1 MERGKGAIIRH
12 SASFFLKSCAGK
24 SAPSQNRTVNV
35 PVNKPFN
42 LRQAQEHNIYFGIVH
57 RKKTVILINS
67 HRGRQVERR
76 FMNIINKKIELSDG
90 RVIEIETG
98 KLAKQADGSVV
109 VKMGGT
115 MLLACVTC
123 AKDAKED
130 VDFMPLQ
137 VDYKE
142 KFASAGRFPGGF
154 MKREGKASDAEILT
168 ARLVDRA
175 LRPLFPEDFHAEVYV
190 TINLISAEKDI
201 QPDALAGLAA
211 SSALAVSD
219 IPFGGPISEVRV
231 ARIDG
236 QLKINPGFSE
246 MDKADID
253 LMVAATYDNIMMV
266 EGEMKEVSEADM
278 LEAIKFA
285 HEEIKKHCKVQME
298 LMEETGKT
306 VKRTY
311 CHEEN
316 DEELRKAVEAFCY
329 DRCYAIAKSGSAK
342 HERSDAFDALKEE
355 FYQTLPEEDREAK
368 KMMVER
374 YYHTVEKTAMRNLI
388 LDEGIRLDGRK
399 SDEVRPIWCE
409 VGYLPCAHGS
419 AIFTRGETQS
429 LSTVTLG
436 TKLDMKEL
444 DEVLVQGSEQFVLH
458 YNFPPF
464 ATGEAKAQ
472 RGVGR
477 REIGHGNLAW
487 RALKPMV
494 PLAPEN
500 PYAVRVVSD
509 ILESN
514 GSSSMATVCAGCLAL
529 MDAGVKIRKPVAG
542 VAMGLITDAERPNDR
557 YAILTD
563 ILGDEDH
570 LGDMDFKVTGTK
582 DGITATQMDIKVD
595 GLSYEVLAKALEQAR
610 QGRMHIM
617 GEMMKCIS
625 EPREDYK
632 PFVPRIIQIRV
643 PGEFIGAIIGKG
655 GEVIQKIQRETGTVV
670 TITEDN
676 VNGVSEG
683 IVDIFGQDKES
694 MDKALEWINGI
705 CAVPEVGKVYHG
717 KVVSVLEF
725 GAFVEILPGKE
736 GLLHISELDWGKTDK
751 VEDVINVGDEV
762 DVKLLE
768 IDAKTGKM
776 RLSRKALLDKPE
788 GYVEPERRPR
798 PATGDRGPRRNGG
811 NGDDRRGPRRDDR
824 RMSDERRNDR
834 RDDRRAPRRENKQ
847 PRQEN
852 QLGDFMTDAGFD
864 APDYNDPDIF

>member
-1 MERGKGAIIRH
+1 
-12 SASFFLKSCAGK
+12 
-24 SAPSQNRTVNV
+24 
-35 PVNKPFN
+35 
-42 LRQAQEHNIYFGIVH
+42 
-57 RKKTVILINS
+57 
-67 HRGRQVERR
+67 
-76 FMNIINKKIELSDG
+76 MNIINKKIELSDG
-90 RVIEIETG
+90 RIIEIETG
-98 KLAKQADGSVV
+98 KLAKQADGAVV

-115 MLLACVTC
+115 MLLATVTA
-123 AKDAKED
+123 AKDAKDD

-142 KFASAGRFPGGF
+142 KFYAAGRFPGGF
-154 MKREGKASDAEILT
+154 MKREGKATDAEILT

-190 TINLISAEKDI
+190 QVNLISAEKDI

-211 SSALAVSD
+211 SAALAVSD

-231 ARIDG
+231 VRIDG
-236 QLKINPGFSE
+236 QFKINPNFSE
-246 MDKADID
+246 MENADMD

-266 EGEMKEVSEADM
+266 EGEMKEVSETDM

-298 LMEETGKT
+298 LTEECGKT

-311 CHEEN
+311 CHEVN
-316 DEELRKAVEAFCY
+316 DEELKKAVEAFCY
-329 DRCYAIAKSGSAK
+329 DKCYAVAKSGQDK
-342 HERSDAFDALKEE
+342 HARSDAFDAIKEE
-355 FYQTLPEEDREAK
+355 FMQTIPEEEREDK
-368 KMMVER
+368 QMMVDR
-374 YYHTVEKTAMRNLI
+374 YYHAVEKAAMRNLI
-388 LDEGIRLDGRK
+388 LDEGQRLDGRK
-399 SDEVRPIWCE
+399 TNEVRPIWCE

-429 LSTVTLG
+429 LATVTLG
-436 TKLDMKEL
+436 TKMDMKEL
-444 DEVLVQGSEQFVLH
+444 DEVLVQGTSQFVLH

-487 RALKPMV
+487 RALKPVV
-494 PLAPEN
+494 PMAPEN
-500 PYAVRVVSD
+500 PYAIRVVSD

-514 GSSSMATVCAGCLAL
+514 GSSSMASVCGGCLAL
-529 MDAGVKIRKPVAG
+529 MDAGVKISKPVAG
-542 VAMGLITDAERPNDR
+542 VAMGLITDAEKPNER

-617 GEMMKCIS
+617 GEMLKTIS

-670 TITEDN
+670 TITEEQN
-676 VNGVSEG
+676 NGVSEG
-683 IVDIFGQDKES
+683 VVDIFGDNKEA
-694 MDKALEWINGI
+694 MDKALSWINGI
-705 CAVPEVGKVYHG
+705 CAVPEVGATYHG
-717 KVVSVLEF
+717 KVVSILEF

-736 GLLHISELDWGKTDK
+736 GLLHISELDWKKTDK
-751 VEDVINVGDEV
+751 VEDVLSVGDEV

-776 RLSRKALLDKPE
+776 RLSRRALLEKPE
-788 GYVEPERRPR
+788 GYVEPERKPR
-798 PATGDRGPRRNGG
+798 SSSDKPRR
-811 NGDDRRGPRRDDR
+811 DSDRRDNKAPRRDDR
-824 RMSDERRNDR
+824 RGDR
-834 RDDRRAPRRENKQ
+834 RDSKGPRREF
-847 PRQEN
+847 RQ
-852 QLGDFMTDAGFD
+852 D
-864 APDYNDPDIF
+864 APKAEEETPNTESEMF

>member
-1 MERGKGAIIRH
+1 
-12 SASFFLKSCAGK
+12 
-24 SAPSQNRTVNV
+24 
-35 PVNKPFN
+35 
-42 LRQAQEHNIYFGIVH
+42 
-57 RKKTVILINS
+57 
-67 HRGRQVERR
+67 
-76 FMNIINKKIELSDG
+76 MNIINKKIELSDG
-90 RVIEIETG
+90 RIIEIETG
-98 KLAKQADGSVV
+98 KLAKQADGAVV

-115 MLLACVTC
+115 MLLATVTA
-123 AKDAKED
+123 AKDAKDD

-142 KFASAGRFPGGF
+142 KFYAAGRFPGGF
-154 MKREGKASDAEILT
+154 MKREGKATDAEILT

-190 TINLISAEKDI
+190 QVNLISAEKDI

-211 SSALAVSD
+211 SAALAVSD

-231 ARIDG
+231 VRIDG
-236 QLKINPGFSE
+236 QFKINPNFSE
-246 MDKADID
+246 MENADMD

-266 EGEMKEVSEADM
+266 EGEMKEVSETDM

-298 LMEETGKT
+298 LTEECGKT

-311 CHEEN
+311 CHEVN
-316 DEELRKAVEAFCY
+316 DEELKKAVEAFCY
-329 DRCYAIAKSGSAK
+329 DKCYAVAKSGQDK
-342 HERSDAFDALKEE
+342 HARSDAFDAIKEE
-355 FYQTLPEEDREAK
+355 FMQTIPEEEREDK
-368 KMMVER
+368 QMMVDR
-374 YYHTVEKTAMRNLI
+374 YYHAVEKAAMRNLI
-388 LDEGIRLDGRK
+388 LDEGQRLDGRK
-399 SDEVRPIWCE
+399 TNEVRPIWCE

-429 LSTVTLG
+429 LATVTLG
-436 TKLDMKEL
+436 TKMDMKEL
-444 DEVLVQGSEQFVLH
+444 DEVLVQGTSQFVLH

-487 RALKPMV
+487 RALKPVV
-494 PLAPEN
+494 PVAPEN
-500 PYAVRVVSD
+500 PYAIRVVSD

-514 GSSSMATVCAGCLAL
+514 GSSSMASVCGGCLAL
-529 MDAGVKIRKPVAG
+529 MDAGVKISKPVAG

-617 GEMMKCIS
+617 GEMLKTIS

-670 TITEDN
+670 TITEEQN
-676 VNGVSEG
+676 NGVSEG
-683 IVDIFGQDKES
+683 VVDIFGDNKEA
-694 MDKALEWINGI
+694 MDKALSWINGI
-705 CAVPEVGKVYHG
+705 CAVPEVGATYHG
-717 KVVSVLEF
+717 KVVSILEF

-736 GLLHISELDWGKTDK
+736 GLLHISELDWKKTDK
-751 VEDVINVGDEV
+751 VEDVLSVGDEV

-776 RLSRKALLDKPE
+776 RLSRRALLEKPE
-788 GYVEPERRPR
+788 GYVEPERKPR
-798 PATGDRGPRRNGG
+798 SSSDKPRR
-811 NGDDRRGPRRDDR
+811 DSDRRDNKAPRRDDR
-824 RMSDERRNDR
+824 RGDR
-834 RDDRRAPRRENKQ
+834 RDSRGPRREF
-847 PRQEN
+847 RQ
-852 QLGDFMTDAGFD
+852 D
-864 APDYNDPDIF
+864 APKTEEETPNTESEMF

>member
-1 MERGKGAIIRH
+1 M
-12 SASFFLKSCAGK
+12 
-24 SAPSQNRTVNV
+24 
-35 PVNKPFN
+35 
-42 LRQAQEHNIYFGIVH
+42 NIV
-57 RKKTVILINS
+57 KKT
-67 HRGRQVERR
+67 
-76 FMNIINKKIELSDG
+76 IELSDG
-90 RVIEIETG
+90 RIIEIETG

-115 MLLACVTC
+115 MLLATVTC

-142 KFASAGRFPGGF
+142 KYASAGRFPGGF
-154 MKREGKASDAEILT
+154 MKREGKASDYEILI

-175 LRPLFPEDFHAEVYV
+175 LRPLFPEDFHAEVFV
-190 TINLISAEKDI
+190 NVNLISAEKDI

-219 IPFGGPISEVRV
+219 IPFEGPISEVRV
-231 ARIDG
+231 ARIG
-236 QLKINPGFSE
+236 GELKINPNFSE
-246 MDKADID
+246 MADADID
-253 LMVAATYDNIMMV
+253 LIVAATYDNIMMV
-266 EGEMKEVSEADM
+266 EGEMNEVSEHDM

-298 LMEETGKT
+298 LTEAVGKT

-316 DEELRKAVEAFCY
+316 DEELRAAIQEFCY

-342 HERSDAFDALKEE
+342 HERSDAFEALKEE
-355 FYQTLPEEDREAK
+355 FYATLSEEEQEEKR
-368 KMMVER
+368 MMVER
-374 YYHTVEKTAMRNLI
+374 YYHAVEKAAMRNMI
-388 LDEGIRLDGRK
+388 LDEGVRLDGR
-399 SDEVRPIWCE
+399 DTTTVRPIWCE
-409 VGYLPCAHGS
+409 TDYLPCAHGS

-436 TKLDMKEL
+436 TKLDMKER
-444 DEVLVQGSEQFVLH
+444 DEVLIQDTDQFVLH

-464 ATGEAKAQ
+464 STGEARPQ

-477 REIGHGNLAW
+477 REIGHGNLAY
-487 RALKPMV
+487 RALKPMI
-494 PLAPEN
+494 PMAPEN

-529 MDAGVKIRKPVAG
+529 MDAGVKIKKPVAG
-542 VAMGLITDAERPNDR
+542 VAMGLITDKDNPNER

-595 GLSYEVLAKALEQAR
+595 GLSYDVLEKALEQAR

-617 GEMMKCIS
+617 GEMMKTIS
-625 EPREDYK
+625 EPRADYK
-632 PFVPRIIQIRV
+632 EFVPRMIQIRV
-643 PGEFIGAIIGKG
+643 AGEFIGAIIGKG
-655 GEVIQKIQRETGTVV
+655 GETIQRIQRETGTTI
-670 TITEDN
+670 TITEEN
-676 VNGVSEG
+676 NNGVSEG
-683 IVDIFGQDKES
+683 VVDIFGQDKEA

-705 CAVPEVGKVYHG
+705 TAVPEVGTVYHG
-717 KVVSVLEF
+717 KVVSILEF

-736 GLLHISELDWGKTDK
+736 GLLHVSEIDWKKTDK
-751 VEDVINVGDEV
+751 VEDVLNVGDEL

-768 IDAKTGKM
+768 IDEKTGKM
-776 RLSRKALLDKPE
+776 RLSRKALIEKPE

-798 PATGDRGPRRNGG
+798 GGDRGPRRDNDRRPGG
-811 NGDDRRGPRRDDR
+811 DRRPNGDRGPRRDDR
-824 RMSDERRNDR
+824 GQRG
-834 RDDRRAPRRENKQ
+834 PRRER
-847 PRQEN
+847 P
-852 QLGDFMTDAGFD
+852 A
-864 APDYNDPDIF
+864 APEQNNEPEIF

>member
-1 MERGKGAIIRH
+1 M
-12 SASFFLKSCAGK
+12 
-24 SAPSQNRTVNV
+24 
-35 PVNKPFN
+35 
-42 LRQAQEHNIYFGIVH
+42 NIV
-57 RKKTVILINS
+57 KKT
-67 HRGRQVERR
+67 
-76 FMNIINKKIELSDG
+76 IELSDG
-90 RVIEIETG
+90 RIIEIETG

-115 MLLACVTC
+115 MLLATVTC

-142 KFASAGRFPGGF
+142 KYASAGRFPGGF
-154 MKREGKASDAEILT
+154 MKREGKASDYEILI

-175 LRPLFPEDFHAEVYV
+175 LRPLFPEDFHAEVFV
-190 TINLISAEKDI
+190 NVNLISAEKDI

-219 IPFGGPISEVRV
+219 IPFEGPISEVRV
-231 ARIDG
+231 ARIG
-236 QLKINPGFSE
+236 GELKINPNFSE
-246 MDKADID
+246 MADADID
-253 LMVAATYDNIMMV
+253 LIVAATYDNIMMV
-266 EGEMKEVSEADM
+266 EGEMNEVSEHDM

-298 LMEETGKT
+298 LMEAVGKT
-306 VKRTY
+306 EKRTY

-316 DEELRKAVEAFCY
+316 DEDLRKAVEEFCY

-342 HERSDAFDALKEE
+342 HERSDAFEALKEE
-355 FYQTLPEEDREAK
+355 FYETLPEEEREEK
-368 KMMVER
+368 HMMVER
-374 YYHTVEKTAMRNLI
+374 YYHAVEKSAMRNMI
-388 LDEGIRLDGRK
+388 LDEGVRLDGR
-399 SDEVRPIWCE
+399 DTTTVRPIWCE
-409 VGYLPCAHGS
+409 TDYLPCAHGS

-436 TKLDMKEL
+436 TKLDMKER
-444 DEVLVQGSEQFVLH
+444 DEVLIQDTDQFVLH

-464 ATGEAKAQ
+464 STGEARPQ

-477 REIGHGNLAW
+477 REIGHGNLAY
-487 RALKPMV
+487 RALKPMI
-494 PLAPEN
+494 PMAPEN

-529 MDAGVKIRKPVAG
+529 MDAGVKIKKPVAG
-542 VAMGLITDAERPNDR
+542 VAMGLITDKENPNER

-595 GLSYEVLAKALEQAR
+595 GLSYDVLERALEQAR
-610 QGRMHIM
+610 QGRLHIM
-617 GEMMKCIS
+617 GEMMKTIS

-632 PFVPRIIQIRV
+632 EFVPRMIQIRV
-643 PGEFIGAIIGKG
+643 AGEFIGAIIGKG
-655 GEVIQKIQRETGTVV
+655 GETIQRIQRETGTTI
-670 TITEDN
+670 TITEEN
-676 VNGVSEG
+676 TNGVSEG
-683 IVDIFGQDKES
+683 VVDIFGQDKDA
-694 MDKALEWINGI
+694 MDKALNWINGI
-705 CAVPEVGKVYHG
+705 TAVPEAGTVYHG
-717 KVVSVLEF
+717 KVVSILEF

-736 GLLHISELDWGKTDK
+736 GLLHVSEIDWKKTDK
-751 VEDVINVGDEV
+751 VEDVLKVGDEL

-768 IDAKTGKM
+768 IDEKTGKM
-776 RLSRKALLDKPE
+776 RLSRKALLEKPE

-798 PATGDRGPRRNGG
+798 QDRGPRRDNERRDNNRGPRR
-811 NGDDRRGPRRDDR
+811 DDNRGPRRDDR
-824 RMSDERRNDR
+824 GPRG
-834 RDDRRAPRRENKQ
+834 PRRER
-847 PRQEN
+847 PVEN
-852 QLGDFMTDAGFD
+852 NEQNNEPEMF
-864 APDYNDPDIF
+864 